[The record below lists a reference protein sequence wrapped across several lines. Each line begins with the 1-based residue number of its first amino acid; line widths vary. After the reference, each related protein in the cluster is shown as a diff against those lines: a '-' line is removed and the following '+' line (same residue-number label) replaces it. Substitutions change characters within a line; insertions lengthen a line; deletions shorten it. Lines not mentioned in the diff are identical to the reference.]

1 MENPMTQDQPG
12 AYAPTAPAPKRSNP
26 LGLTALIV
34 GIVAI
39 VGCAIPIVNFV
50 SIFLGFV
57 ALVLGII
64 GLVQKN
70 RARGMAIAGSILGLL
85 ALIIGIATASFY
97 ASAADSISK
106 ALETSTPSASE
117 AAEEP
122 TETAPEDTASS
133 APAAASRTV
142 HYEVTS
148 DGATLQSV
156 TYLTLNNGQT
166 SQQQDNQT
174 AAPWSKDIAIED
186 DGLFTSS
193 VFSLVAQAGEG
204 ATTITCKI
212 TADGK
217 TIQEST
223 STGPYAVATCSGTAN

>member
-1 MENPMTQDQPG
+1 MTEYQSAP
-12 AYAPTAPAPKRSNP
+12 YAPQQPAPKRSNP

-70 RARGMAIAGSILGLL
+70 RPRGLAIAGSILGVISLVV
-85 ALIIGIATASFY
+85 GIATASFY
-97 ASAADSISK
+97 ASAAEGISK
-106 ALETSTPSASE
+106 ALESAAPSTSEASVAPSEAAATPSESASE
-117 AAEEP
+117 SSA
-122 TETAPEDTASS
+122 ASS
-133 APAAASRTV
+133 NRTV

-148 DGATLQSV
+148 DGATLSSV
-156 TYLTLNNGQT
+156 TYLTINNGAS
-166 SQQQDNQT
+166 SQQQDTAT

-186 DGLFTSS
+186 EGLFTSS
-193 VFSLVAQAGEG
+193 VFSLVAQAGDG